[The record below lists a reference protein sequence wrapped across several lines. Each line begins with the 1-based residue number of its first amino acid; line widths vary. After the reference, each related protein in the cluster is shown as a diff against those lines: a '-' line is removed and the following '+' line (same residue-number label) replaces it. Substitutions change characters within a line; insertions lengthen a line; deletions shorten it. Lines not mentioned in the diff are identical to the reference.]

1 MDLDTTRSR
10 SAYEQIIEDFSK
22 KKNKIL
28 IGTQM
33 ITKGLDFDHVSVV
46 GILSAD
52 LMMNYPDFRAHER
65 AFQMMEQV
73 SGRAG
78 RKNRKGRITDFPAG
92 ISSDTSGN
100 RS

>member
-1 MDLDTTRSR
+1 
-10 SAYEQIIEDFSK
+10 
-22 KKNKIL
+22 
-28 IGTQM
+28 M

-73 SGRAG
+73 SGTSRSEKSEG
-78 RKNRKGRITDFPAG
+78 SGRITDFAAG
-92 ISSDTSGN
+92 ITSDTSGN

>member
-1 MDLDTTRSR
+1 
-10 SAYEQIIEDFSK
+10 
-22 KKNKIL
+22 
-28 IGTQM
+28 M

-78 RKNRKGRITDFPAG
+78 RKIGKAWSYYRLLSRNLL
-92 ISSDTSGN
+92 
-100 RS
+100 